1 MERNANY
8 ALVGVSALLLFAGI
22 LIFVVWLA
30 RFQFARDFDQYD
42 VLFVGPV
49 RGLNDGGEVHF
60 NGIKVGE
67 VTEIALDKVNSNRVI
82 ARIRVTSDVPIRTDS
97 RATLEPMGI
106 TGVNYMQITAGGQD
120 KPLLKTTVQRG
131 EVPVILSQS
140 NAISDLLAGGGTV
153 LTRAIEALDR
163 VSRVLSDDNIRNFT
177 GTVRDVRGFSA
188 ELNARKSV
196 IADTQLAMQN
206 IGAASK
212 DISGVAQSVN
222 GTINGDGKQAIR
234 DIAEAS
240 QAIKQAAQSTQSMV
254 GKLEGPAG
262 DFASTALPQLTA
274 AIVTLQQAAES
285 LDRLTNEIERDP
297 RSVIGKGPAMEME
310 LKP

>member
-8 ALVGVSALLLFAGI
+8 ALVGISSLLLFGGL

-30 RFQFARDFDQYD
+30 RFQFARDYDLYD

-49 RGLNDGGEVHF
+49 RGLNQGGEVHF

-67 VTEIALDKVNSNRVI
+67 VTRIALDKVNTNRVI

-97 RATLEPMGI
+97 RATLEPQGI
-106 TGVNYMQITAGGQD
+106 TGVNYVQITAGSQD
-120 KPLLKTTVQRG
+120 KPLLKTTVRN

-140 NAISDLLAGGGTV
+140 SAISDLLAGGGTV

-163 VSRVLSDDNIRNFT
+163 VSRVLSDANIKNFS
-177 GTVRDVRGFSA
+177 GVVGDVRGFTA

-196 IADTQLAMQN
+196 VADTQTAMIN
-206 IGAASK
+206 FGNASK
-212 DISGVAQSVN
+212 DISNLTQNIN
-222 GTINGDGKQAIR
+222 GTVEGDGKQAIR
-234 DIAEAS
+234 DLAEAS
-240 QAIKQAAQSTQSMV
+240 RAIKDAARSAQSMI

-262 DFASTALPQLTA
+262 DFATTGLPQLSA

-285 LDRLTNEIERDP
+285 LDRLVNEVERDP
-297 RSVIGKGPAMEME
+297 RGVVSKAPAKEVE
-310 LKP
+310 VQP